1 MRCVY
6 CLHNEPMLPYH
17 RCSLKLLNNV
27 GNSDW
32 VHFMIKCSN
41 FAGGTSLDLSSF
53 SSQRIW
59 NGFFESKLH
68 IMLKSVSL
76 MQWLNNISSYY
87 THEIWDWNIAVLPT
101 AHATPIS
108 WTWQI
113 LPYSVRWTQNVAGVV
128 WSDSYC
134 PPNQFRS
141 PPSPTLHLL
150 LTRPL
155 ACHKTRPWKQW
166 SPSWNSSRPQ

>member
-1 MRCVY
+1 MRCVC

-32 VHFMIKCSN
+32 FHFMIKCSN

-68 IMLKSVSL
+68 IMFKSVTL
-76 MQWLNNISSYY
+76 MQWM
-87 THEIWDWNIAVLPT
+87 IWIIYQL
-101 AHATPIS
+101 
-108 WTWQI
+108 
-113 LPYSVRWTQNVAGVV
+113 YSRVMGLK
-128 WSDSYC
+128 YC
-134 PPNQFRS
+134 S
-141 PPSPTLHLL
+141 PPHCPCVPHILNMTNLALFGVLNSKRCRGGLIWFLLSSKSVPHSPTLHLL

-166 SPSWNSSRPQ
+166 SPSWSSSRP